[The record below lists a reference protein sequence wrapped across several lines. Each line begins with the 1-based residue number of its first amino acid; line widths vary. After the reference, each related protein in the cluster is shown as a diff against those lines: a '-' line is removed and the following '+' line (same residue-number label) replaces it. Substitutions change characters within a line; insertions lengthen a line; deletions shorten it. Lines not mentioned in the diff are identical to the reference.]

1 MRKKRY
7 IVLIMLL
14 LLSCFW
20 LIGCQP
26 VEEQETVQEV
36 EEVSFEEEDELVFA
50 VNVDSSTSELF
61 LESVWMNRSKF
72 WGSLIFQGLL
82 IAEGNISNVKPDL
95 CEEYIT
101 SPDGTKYV
109 FLLREDVYWH
119 DGKKMTSE
127 DVVWSLEASMRAG
140 QVNGYIQKGLKN
152 IAGAEEYL
160 AGESDKISGISV
172 EGNAITIQLT
182 QKDSQFLNSIAQLAI
197 LPKHCLEKVP
207 VEEINNADF
216 WLQPIGSGPYK
227 VEKANDG
234 KEIVF
239 VVNESYIGKTPMIK
253 KIKYVLLDN
262 PGNDEFDFTM
272 TSDPVTVNK
281 YMYTNKYAIKKT
293 NNLYYRYLYFNLD
306 GRSGDRAE
314 LLQNYKVR
322 QALVMA
328 LNRKEILKTIYGEAA
343 VYIDGGIPANDS
355 WYLDKEEMGL
365 GYQPEAARMILEEQG
380 FDFTQP
386 VVLTRYH
393 HDDMSVKLL
402 EEIAKYWN
410 AIGVKTI
417 IEPIDS
423 SKTDLLW
430 KDTDWYDIGLKNL
443 SAVDYSE
450 WYYEYSTDNQLW
462 SEVLHRSG
470 FDSIIE
476 ALGETSMA
484 KEKNRLYYDIQKME
498 SMVVYKIPICML
510 PQYIIY
516 NREHIQIPDIEF
528 PNMWFYFDIDIEDW
542 KFRK

>member
-20 LIGCQP
+20 LVGCQS

-36 EEVSFEEEDELVFA
+36 EEVVLEEDELVIA

-82 IAEGNISNVKPDL
+82 VAEGNISNVKPDL

-119 DGKKMTSE
+119 DGKKLTSE

-152 IAGAEEYL
+152 IAGVEEYL
-160 AGESDKISGISV
+160 AGESDKVSGISV

-216 WLQPIGSGPYK
+216 WLKPVGSGPYK

-239 VVNESYIGKTPMIK
+239 VINENYIGKAPAIK

-262 PGNDEFDFTM
+262 PESDEFDFTM
-272 TSDPVTVNK
+272 TSDPITVNK
-281 YMYTNKYAIKKT
+281 YMYTGKYAVKKT

-306 GRSGDRAE
+306 GRTGDRAD

-328 LNRKEILKTIYGEAA
+328 LNREEILKTVYGEAA
-343 VYIDGGIPANDS
+343 VFIDGGIPANDS
-355 WYLDKEEMGL
+355 WYLDKEELGL
-365 GYQPEAARMILEEQG
+365 GYQPETAREILEEQG
-380 FDFTQP
+380 FDFTQA

-410 AIGVKTI
+410 AIGIKTI

-443 SAVDYSE
+443 SAVD
-450 WYYEYSTDNQLW
+450 
-462 SEVLHRSG
+462 
-470 FDSIIE
+470 
-476 ALGETSMA
+476 
-484 KEKNRLYYDIQKME
+484 
-498 SMVVYKIPICML
+498 
-510 PQYIIY
+510 
-516 NREHIQIPDIEF
+516 
-528 PNMWFYFDIDIEDW
+528 
-542 KFRK
+542 

>member
-20 LIGCQP
+20 LVGCQS

-36 EEVSFEEEDELVFA
+36 EEVVLEEEDELVFA

-82 IAEGNISNVKPDL
+82 VAEGNISNVKPDL

-119 DGKKMTSE
+119 DGKKLTSE

-152 IAGAEEYL
+152 IVGATEYV
-160 AGESDKISGISV
+160 AGETDRLDGVSV

-197 LPKHCLEKVP
+197 LPKHCLEDVP
-207 VEEINNADF
+207 VEDINNADF
-216 WLQPIGSGPYK
+216 WLKPIGSGPYK
-227 VEKANDG
+227 VEKGNDG

-239 VVNESYIGKTPMIK
+239 VANENYVGKAPAIK
-253 KIKYVLLDN
+253 RIKYVLLDN
-262 PGNDEFDFTM
+262 PESDEFDFAM

-281 YMYTNKYAIKKT
+281 YMYTSKYAVKKT

-306 GRSGDRAE
+306 GRTGDRAD

-328 LNRKEILKTIYGEAA
+328 LDREQILKTIYGEAA
-343 VYIDGGIPANDS
+343 VYIDGGIPSSDS

-365 GYQPEAARMILEEQG
+365 GYDPEAARQILKEQG
-380 FDFTQP
+380 FDFSQSI
-386 VVLTRYH
+386 VLTRYH

-410 AIGVKTI
+410 AIGVKTT

-476 ALGETSMA
+476 SLGEISMA
-484 KEKNRLYYDIQKME
+484 KQKNRLYYDIQKME

-510 PQYIIY
+510 PQYVIY
-516 NREHIQIPDIEF
+516 NRAHIQIPDIEF

-542 KFRK
+542 KFKE

>member
-20 LIGCQP
+20 LVGCQS

-36 EEVSFEEEDELVFA
+36 EEVVLEEEDELVFA

-82 IAEGNISNVKPDL
+82 VAEGNISNVKPDL

-119 DGKKMTSE
+119 DGKKLTSE

-152 IAGAEEYL
+152 IVGATEYV
-160 AGESDKISGISV
+160 AGETDRLDGVSV

-197 LPKHCLEKVP
+197 LPKHCLEDVP
-207 VEEINNADF
+207 VEDINNADF
-216 WLQPIGSGPYK
+216 WLKPIGSGPYK
-227 VEKANDG
+227 VEKGNDG

-239 VVNESYIGKTPMIK
+239 VANENYVGKAPAIK
-253 KIKYVLLDN
+253 RIKYVLLDN
-262 PGNDEFDFTM
+262 PESDEFDFAM

-281 YMYTNKYAIKKT
+281 YMYTSKYAVKKT

-306 GRSGDRAE
+306 GRTGDRAD

-328 LNRKEILKTIYGEAA
+328 LDREQILKTIYGEAA
-343 VYIDGGIPANDS
+343 VYIDGGIPSSDS

-365 GYQPEAARMILEEQG
+365 GYDPEAARQILKEQG
-380 FDFTQP
+380 FDFSQSI
-386 VVLTRYH
+386 VLTRYH

-410 AIGVKTI
+410 AIGVKTT

-476 ALGETSMA
+476 SLGEISMA
-484 KEKNRLYYDIQKME
+484 KQKNRLYYDIQKME

-510 PQYIIY
+510 PQYVIY

-542 KFRK
+542 KFKE

>member
-7 IVLIMLL
+7 IVLVMLL
-14 LLSCFW
+14 LLSCFI
-20 LIGCQP
+20 LTGCQMKKEQEV
-26 VEEQETVQEV
+26 VEEA
-36 EEVSFEEEDELVFA
+36 EEVSLEEEDELVFA

-61 LESVWMNRSKF
+61 LESAWMNRSKF
-72 WGSLIFQGLL
+72 WGGLIFQGLL

-101 SPDGTKYV
+101 SPDGTKYI
-109 FLLREDVYWH
+109 FLLRDDVYWH
-119 DGKKMTSE
+119 DGKKLTSE

-152 IAGAEEYL
+152 IVGATEYL
-160 AGESDKISGISV
+160 AGETDRLGGISV

-197 LPKHCLEKVP
+197 LPKHCLEDVP
-207 VEEINNADF
+207 VEDINNADF
-216 WLQPIGSGPYK
+216 WLKPIGSGPYK

-239 VVNESYIGKTPMIK
+239 VVNENYIGKEPAIK

-262 PGNDEFDFTM
+262 PESDEFDFTM

-281 YMYTNKYAIKKT
+281 YMYTGKYAVKKT

-306 GRSGDRAE
+306 GRTGERAD

-328 LNRKEILKTIYGEAA
+328 LDREQILKTIYGEAA
-343 VYIDGGIPANDS
+343 VYIDGGIPSSDS

-365 GYQPEAARMILEEQG
+365 GYQPEEAKKILEEQD
-380 FDFTQP
+380 FDFSQSI
-386 VVLTRYH
+386 VLTRYH

-410 AIGVKTI
+410 AIGVKTT

-476 ALGETSMA
+476 SLGKISMA

-510 PQYIIY
+510 PQYVIY

-542 KFRK
+542 KFKE